1 MELEVKEHNYIY
13 KKDLEEDGFNKITKF
28 IKDEIVHKEF
38 KCKAMFE
45 TGYKVVINY
54 KGKTKEIINN
64 KEINDKAEE
73 IIDSLPLANTESEKD
88 GKIEFN
94 NKIQDEQIESNKKIE
109 DDRIE
114 LIKKLEDEQRKF
126 DKKLDEIRKDAII
139 QVRHW
144 GGLGKNAGHGGMIVT
159 NDKSIYTYQHY
170 RNPIEG
176 KKANSIDKK
185 DLTEEEFS
193 KITKFIEDEIANK
206 ELESVMML
214 DGGSTVEINY
224 KGITKEIENNREI
237 YAKAEEIMNT
247 LLEN

>member
-1 MELEVKEHNYIY
+1 MKEHNYIY
-13 KKDLEEDGFNKITKF
+13 KKDLEEDEFNKITKF

-54 KGKTKEIINN
+54 KGITKEIINN

-126 DKKLDEIRKDAII
+126 DKKLDEIRKNAII
-139 QVRHW
+139 EVSHW
-144 GGLGKNAGHGGMIVT
+144 GGLGENAGNGGMIVT
-159 NDKSIYTYQHY
+159 NDKSIYTYQSYHNFM
-170 RNPIEG
+170 RLRG
-176 KKANSIDKK
+176 KKDNFIDKK

-206 ELESVMML
+206 ELESIMML
-214 DGGSTVEINY
+214 DSGFKVVTNY
-224 KGITKEIENNREI
+224 KGITKEILNNREI
-237 YAKAEEIMNT
+237 CAKAEEIMNT
-247 LLEN
+247 LLEK